1 MYAHTPLSAP
11 PREGRS
17 TAILQFGTAVGLG
30 AAGSVACAL
39 PATMRVADV
48 VATTEGLPRVWVAL
62 AADALGPMVATVLV
76 LRAAREGARAFTA
89 GTDGELRGYG
99 VGLWLASL
107 LVMLSIFASVLRATT
122 HHHALAGV
130 TYAFGALALS
140 IGWGLVCARLVVIL
154 REMSERSRRLVGGTL
169 AVTTGAA
176 LTWVAVRFLRAASE
190 DASSAAAA
198 ATVVDVLAFAIAA
211 GFAARP
217 SFAVHRA
224 PALVGPPVALA
235 ILALGLST
243 LHDAPLRAAIGEH
256 APAFSP
262 VADLVAGP

>member
-1 MYAHTPLSAP
+1 MYAPTPLP
-11 PREGRS
+11 PPPHEGRA

-30 AAGSVACAL
+30 VAGSIVSAL
-39 PATMRVADV
+39 PATVRVADV
-48 VATTEGLPRVWVAL
+48 VASTEGLPRVWVAL
-62 AADALGPMVATVLV
+62 AADALGPMIATVLI
-76 LRAAREGARAFTA
+76 LRAAREGARSFTQ
-89 GTDGELRGYG
+89 GPEGELRVYG
-99 VGLWLASL
+99 AGLWLASL
-107 LVMLSIFASVLRATT
+107 LVMLAVFASVLRATT

-154 REMSERSRRLVGGTL
+154 RDMPESSRRLVGGVM

-176 LTWVAVRFLRAASE
+176 LMWVAVRFLRAASE
-190 DASSAAAA
+190 DSSSAAAA

-211 GFAARP
+211 AFAARP
-217 SFAVHRA
+217 SLALQRV

>member
-1 MYAHTPLSAP
+1 MYAHTPPSSP
-11 PREGRS
+11 SREGRAN
-17 TAILQFGTAVGLG
+17 AILQFGTAVGLG
-30 AAGSVACAL
+30 VAGSMVCAL
-39 PATMRVADV
+39 PATVRLADIVAS
-48 VATTEGLPRVWVAL
+48 TEGLPRVWVAL
-62 AADALGPMVATVLV
+62 AADALGPMIATVLV
-76 LRAAREGARAFTA
+76 LRAARESARAFTQGA
-89 GTDGELRGYG
+89 EGELRAYG

-107 LVMLSIFASVLRATT
+107 LVMLAIFAGVLRATT

-130 TYAFGALALS
+130 TYAFGALAVS

-154 REMSERSRRLVGGTL
+154 RDMSERSRRIVGG
-169 AVTTGAA
+169 AMVVTTGAA

-190 DASSAAAA
+190 DSSSAAAA

-211 GFAARP
+211 AFAARP
-217 SFAVHRA
+217 SLAFQRV

-235 ILALGLST
+235 VLALGLST

-256 APAFSP
+256 APAYSP